1 MKFLEKVFTI
11 MALIGVLIKL
21 AGLTGGLPLIA
32 LSLICLSIHYLLC
45 GFFLFNDIRLR
56 DCFKRSSYKE
66 ITALKIIGSLVSA
79 VVLSVLIAGI
89 LYRLLYT
96 DGNMMILIFTLALNV
111 VFTLSLAFTVSIRHI
126 AFYKNILIR
135 SAILLIISACLT
147 IAPSKYLDLQKKKI
161 ITEQVT
167 CIDNSLKA

>member
-1 MKFLEKVFTI
+1 

-32 LSLICLSIHYLLC
+32 LSLICLSVHYLLC

-96 DGNMMILIFTLALNV
+96 DGNMMILIFTLSLNV

-167 CIDNSLKA
+167 CVGNSLKA